1 MKSTLIAAAA
11 LATLALAPCA
21 GAQVQAGALVV
32 GESEAVVTVVSV
44 DRKARTV
51 VVQGPQGR
59 KVTLNVP
66 PEAQNLDQVKK
77 GSRFQVRY
85 VESVAVALSKGGAAS
100 ASAGRTV
107 RLAPKGGT
115 PGGVAVSTMQ
125 VSATVEA
132 LDRTR
137 RTIAV
142 EGPQG
147 NVFEFQVAPDV
158 QLEGIQLGDLVT
170 VVYAQALALQM
181 LPKES
186 KAEKSAKSK

>member
-21 GAQVQAGALVV
+21 SAQVQAGAVVV

-77 GSRFQVRY
+77 GARFQVRY

-100 ASAGRTV
+100 ASADRTV

-115 PGGVAVSTMQ
+115 PGGVAVSTAQ
-125 VSATVEA
+125 ISATVEA

-142 EGPQG
+142 KGPQG

-181 LPKES
+181 MPKES
-186 KAEKSAKSK
+186 KAAQPAKSK

>member
-1 MKSTLIAAAA
+1 MKSSLIAAAA
-11 LATLALAPCA
+11 FATLALAPCA
-21 GAQVQAGALVV
+21 SAQVQSGAVVAGEA
-32 GESEAVVTVVSV
+32 EAVVTVVSV

-77 GSRFQVRY
+77 GSRFHVRY

-100 ASAGRTV
+100 ASADRTV

-125 VSATVEA
+125 ISATVEA

-142 EGPQG
+142 KGPQG
-147 NVFEFQVAPDV
+147 NELEFQVAPEV
-158 QLEGIQLGDLVT
+158 QLEAIQLGDLVT
-170 VVYAQALALQM
+170 VVYAEALALQM
-181 LPKES
+181 LPKET
-186 KAEKSAKSK
+186 KAAK

>member
-100 ASAGRTV
+100 ASKDQTV

-115 PGGVAVSTMQ
+115 PGGIAVNTMQ
-125 VSATVEA
+125 ISATVEA

-142 EGPQG
+142 KGPQG
-147 NVFEFQVAPDV
+147 NEFEFQVAPDV
-158 QLEGIQLGDLVT
+158 QLEGIRIGDLVT

-181 LPKES
+181 MPKET
-186 KAEKSAKSK
+186 KAAKPAKAN

>member
-1 MKSTLIAAAA
+1 MKSTLIAAAT

-21 GAQVQAGALVV
+21 SAQVQAGAIVV

-59 KVTLNVP
+59 KVTLDVP

-77 GSRFQVRY
+77 GSRFHVRY
-85 VESVAVALSKGGAAS
+85 VESVAVSLSKGGAAS
-100 ASAGRTV
+100 ASAGGTV

-115 PGGVAVSTMQ
+115 PGGTVVSTMQ
-125 VSATVEA
+125 ISATVEA

-137 RTIAV
+137 RTISV
-142 EGPQG
+142 KGPRG
-147 NVFEFQVAPDV
+147 NVLELQAAPDV
-158 QLEGIQLGDLVT
+158 QLEGIRLGDLVT
-170 VVYAQALALQM
+170 VAYAQALALEM
-181 LPKES
+181 MPKES